1 MSVTY
6 EKLEHSMAK
15 ITVTVPADEFT
26 EDIKKAYQK
35 IRGSVSIPGFRKGK
49 APMSMI
55 EKMYGPSVFYQD
67 AVEFAMSRSYG
78 PALDEI
84 DIEVTSRPEVDPV
97 QVEKGK
103 DFIYTATV
111 AIRPEVTLGQ
121 YKGIEVPKSDVTV
134 TDEEVDRAVEQELK
148 KNARSVD
155 VTEGAVEDGDTVIFD
170 FDGYVDGEQFDGG
183 KAEKYPLHVGSGSFI
198 PGFEEQVIGKT
209 IGEEFDVNVTFPETY
224 HAEELKGKEAVF
236 KCLIHEIKREEL
248 PVLDDEFASNV
259 SDFETVEEYKADLRK
274 NLEEDKAKKA
284 QTAKED
290 ACVQKLIETSE
301 MDIADPMIDNTV
313 DNMISEYQTNMA
325 QQGLKF
331 EDYLKYMGMTAD
343 QFREQMRPNAI
354 VRIKSRLVLEKVA
367 ELESLKADEERLNKY
382 YEDMAKAYNMEAEQ
396 IKNIMGAE
404 MNESVM
410 KDLAVQE
417 AISFLAD
424 NAVETEVKEE
434 TPQE

>member
-1 MSVTY
+1 
-6 EKLEHSMAK
+6 
-15 ITVTVPADEFT
+15 
-26 EDIKKAYQK
+26 
-35 IRGSVSIPGFRKGK
+35 
-49 APMSMI
+49 
-55 EKMYGPSVFYQD
+55 
-67 AVEFAMSRSYG
+67 
-78 PALDEI
+78 
-84 DIEVTSRPEVDPV
+84 
-97 QVEKGK
+97 
-103 DFIYTATV
+103 
-111 AIRPEVTLGQ
+111 
-121 YKGIEVPKSDVTV
+121 
-134 TDEEVDRAVEQELK
+134 
-148 KNARSVD
+148 
-155 VTEGAVEDGDTVIFD
+155 
-170 FDGYVDGEQFDGG
+170 
-183 KAEKYPLHVGSGSFI
+183 
-198 PGFEEQVIGKT
+198 
-209 IGEEFDVNVTFPETY
+209 
-224 HAEELKGKEAVF
+224 
-236 KCLIHEIKREEL
+236 
-248 PVLDDEFASNV
+248 
-259 SDFETVEEYKADLRK
+259 
-274 NLEEDKAKKA
+274 
-284 QTAKED
+284 
-290 ACVQKLIETSE
+290 